1 MCLKSIEILQLW
13 RITAAGCLN
22 QRVNLIP
29 RLAPFFNPLHGVD
42 SPKNGT
48 MKTTMAIWCYMYW
61 MYCLSH
67 DLTETDKKNLN
78 CHSNPWKFGRS
89 KSTNSRLRQ
98 RPVCGGAGPLS
109 DGTGSLCGTVMTIA
123 LGNVMN
129 PVVWLGRFCG
139 QNASSDQRNHQLHHF
154 YHFHSCYFMFHPVG
168 PIGDRSPVDVGSS
181 IPCCPVP
188 HRFQVTHP
196 GSRHAPATSVQVIFI
211 SWWLMVVNG
220 GWSFVNGEWYEHL
233 GNF

>member
-1 MCLKSIEILQLW
+1 MCLESIEILQLW

-29 RLAPFFNPLHGVD
+29 RLAPFLNPLHGVA

-89 KSTNSRLRQ
+89 SQVNKLTAEAETCFRRSR
-98 RPVCGGAGPLS
+98 PLS
-109 DGTGSLCGTVMTIA
+109 DGTGSLCGTVMTIGLSPWGMSWPQWFDWA
-123 LGNVMN
+123 DFVTKTQVQIQEITSFVILFELFAV
-129 PVVWLGRFCG
+129 
-139 QNASSDQRNHQLHHF
+139 HHF
-154 YHFHSCYFMFHPVG
+154 YHVHSCYFMFIHFP
-168 PIGDRSPVDVGSS
+168 SCWSYWWQ
-181 IPCCPVP
+181 IPSGC
-188 HRFQVTHP
+188 
-196 GSRHAPATSVQVIFI
+196 G
-211 SWWLMVVNG
+211 
-220 GWSFVNGEWYEHL
+220 
-233 GNF
+233 